1 MENMMDLILGLA
13 VMMMAILLAMDFA
26 QTLIIAVSPSYQEL
40 NPILGPK
47 PSRTRVWCYFL
58 VVYLLLAASTVAF
71 KEHAEMAL
79 TVVLGVLTLAE
90 LWVVIRNH
98 YIGVHVYKSW

>member
-1 MENMMDLILGLA
+1 MDLILGIVVFLMAVLLA
-13 VMMMAILLAMDFA
+13 VDLE
-26 QTLIIAVSPSYQEL
+26 QTLIISSSPSYQEL
-40 NPILGPK
+40 NPILGHK
-47 PSRTRVWCYFL
+47 PSRKRVWSYFL
-58 VVYLLLAASTVAF
+58 VVYFLLAASIFAF
-71 KEHAEMAL
+71 KDHAEMAL